1 MEVQQPDRWGIVVL
15 IGVLLA
21 LISLAVSDLAPDAHV
36 QLALHANEDDGR
48 ARLPWGHV
56 RPIDPLASDPETG
69 PEVGVSG
76 MLDAP
81 WKLKAMSAGG
91 YLTLVGGLLIAS
103 RRTGD
108 RNLMALTGVVALH
121 PTLIFATGS
130 GIEEPIV
137 AGAFAIVAWGVLAF
151 DGSRRPVGALAVVL
165 GFAIVIGVKIHPSSA
180 WLSLLTLLPMGIWS
194 VLQDRDLHTHWT
206 PIRLGAWTSLI
217 VTLVMVALGASGR
230 GSSLSVLREHPGW
243 FVLAWII
250 AVDVMTVGFLII
262 GSVLWPFLSR
272 LGSDELV
279 GEPATLR
286 LTLLISGTQAAIVT
300 YVAALWT
307 LEGTA
312 SGTTFEWMDALQMAT
327 NGRYVSILLVP
338 ALLLIWRMA
347 CMIEG
352 FDGWTTADAIERRR
366 VIAGLLILLPFS
378 VFAGAIGQT
387 AWTQTAGPE
396 VAERLQVGEDLL
408 MIGDATWSIHWLY
421 AMHHDLNSE
430 GPTDLTAH
438 WRDVESGWQSELNGS
453 ASFEDRGALDEV
465 RLILVAPGV
474 DAPPPLGWHEVTR
487 GQAGWAV
494 YGIQPVDGSR

>member
-1 MEVQQPDRWGIVVL
+1 
-15 IGVLLA
+15 
-21 LISLAVSDLAPDAHV
+21 
-36 QLALHANEDDGR
+36 
-48 ARLPWGHV
+48 
-56 RPIDPLASDPETG
+56 
-69 PEVGVSG
+69 

-151 DGSRRPVGALAVVL
+151 DGSRRPVAALAVVL

-194 VLQDRDLHTHWT
+194 VLQDRNLHTHWT

-300 YVAALWT
+300 YVGLR
-307 LEGTA
+307 
-312 SGTTFEWMDALQMAT
+312 SGPWREQQVERPSNGWMPC
-327 NGRYVSILLVP
+327 RWP
-338 ALLLIWRMA
+338 RM
-347 CMIEG
+347 
-352 FDGWTTADAIERRR
+352 DDT
-366 VIAGLLILLPFS
+366 
-378 VFAGAIGQT
+378 
-387 AWTQTAGPE
+387 
-396 VAERLQVGEDLL
+396 
-408 MIGDATWSIHWLY
+408 
-421 AMHHDLNSE
+421 
-430 GPTDLTAH
+430 
-438 WRDVESGWQSELNGS
+438 S
-453 ASFEDRGALDEV
+453 ASSWCLHCCSSGEWLA
-465 RLILVAPGV
+465 
-474 DAPPPLGWHEVTR
+474 
-487 GQAGWAV
+487 
-494 YGIQPVDGSR
+494 